1 MDRTLA
7 ASLHFPGFAISD
19 KEILRI
25 VPKGSSGKSQLK
37 FVLNR
42 AFVLSRNQGACALL
56 LNMKKLRIG
65 IIDIVERG
73 PTKAV
78 YARVMNANL
87 ASIMPQVVGVWC
99 REEGHEV
106 AFVCYT
112 GFENLL
118 EELPENVDLVFI
130 SAFTEAAHTAYALSN
145 LFRSRGAVTAIGGP
159 HARCYPE
166 DAQRYFDYVLGFT
179 DRETLCALLQD
190 CSQHRPTGVYLSAS
204 QQPKTLPGVRE
215 RWQFIDPT
223 LQKAPLIKFVPML
236 GSLGCPYT
244 CNFCIDATVPYQL
257 MEFESL
263 QDDLRFLL
271 TKFKRPIVG
280 WHDPNF
286 GIRFNDYIDM
296 IEEAVPPNRIDF
308 IAESSLSVLTEPHL
322 KRLRHNG
329 FKAILPGIESWFQ
342 LDGKSNTGKGQ
353 GMEKVR
359 QVSEHLN
366 LILSYIPY
374 IQVNFVLG
382 LDCDEG
388 DEPFELTKRFLDMT
402 PGVFPGYSLLTTFGQ
417 AAPQNLEYQRDNRVL
432 PFPFHFLNNNQSMNV
447 RPRNYSWQAFYDRVI
462 SLTEYS
468 FSWRSIYN
476 RFRGSEGPIT
486 RSLNMVRAM
495 STEGFGR
502 IRYHTEIRRRLDADP
517 EFIRYFEQASSE
529 LPKFYIDIVKKDLGP
544 LWDWLPEGGLYH
556 DPHAYLKAEQKKL
569 VQPEVSTVV
578 SSSV

>member
-1 MDRTLA
+1 
-7 ASLHFPGFAISD
+7 
-19 KEILRI
+19 
-25 VPKGSSGKSQLK
+25 
-37 FVLNR
+37 
-42 AFVLSRNQGACALL
+42 
-56 LNMKKLRIG
+56 MKKLRIG

-73 PTKAV
+73 PTRAV

-106 AFVCYT
+106 VFVCYT

-118 EELPENVDLVFI
+118 EELPEKVDLVFI

-166 DAQRYFDYVLGFT
+166 DAQRYFDYVFGFT
-179 DRETLCALLQD
+179 DKQTLSAILQD
-190 CSQHRPTGVYLSAS
+190 CSQHRPTGLYLSAS

-215 RWQFIDPT
+215 RWQFIEPT
-223 LQKAPLIKFVPML
+223 LRKAPFIKFVPML

-244 CNFCIDATVPYQL
+244 CAFCIDASVPYQL
-257 MEFESL
+257 MDFGLL
-263 QDDLRFLL
+263 QEDLRFLL

-286 GIRFNDYIDM
+286 GIRFDDYFDM
-296 IEEAVPPNRIDF
+296 IEEAVPPNSIDF
-308 IAESSLSVLTEPHL
+308 IGESSLSILTEPHL
-322 KRLRHNG
+322 KRLKHNG

-342 LDGKSNTGKGQ
+342 LDGKSNTGKVQ

-359 QVSEHLN
+359 QVSEQLN
-366 LILSYIPY
+366 MILRYIPY

-382 LDCDEG
+382 LDADEG

-447 RPRNYSWQAFYDRVI
+447 RPRNYSWKAFYDRVI

-468 FSWRSIYN
+468 FSGRMIYK
-476 RFRGSEGPIT
+476 RFRGSEGAIP
-486 RSLNMVRAM
+486 RALNLVRAM

-502 IRYHTEIRRRLDADP
+502 IRYHTEIRRRLDDDP
-517 EFIRYFEQASSE
+517 EFIRYFEQESDK
-529 LPKFYIDIVKKDLGP
+529 LPQFYVDIVKKDLGA

-556 DPHAYLKAEQKKL
+556 DPHAYLKAQQKNG
-569 VQPEVSTVV
+569 VQPVINF
-578 SSSV
+578 SSSI